1 MIISKYNHKDIEEF
15 NTLLYLIQKKQNKPV
30 QKKYKGALQ
39 ELYFLMAESFTTYG
53 LFEKDLKATISF
65 LRLDNSE
72 NIFFITD
79 LLKDPDL
86 TSSVSLRFVL
96 FFLETQRLWEHP
108 FCLTFVEEDLN
119 ALESLLNS
127 ATKKYGLLKREELIY
142 CNIFFVNEN
151 KNANSSEQ
159 NGSPLRKKIE
169 NNECLF
175 FTDKHVRTFSI
186 GEKNYS
192 RAYVRIPSSLPEE
205 LFPQVIEAGKNY
217 ASETGCN
224 IFVLLTSSPMNFKQD
239 YMYTNRKIELWNKAM
254 GERIDLVS
262 KGILI

>member
-15 NTLLYLIQKKQNKPV
+15 NTLLYQIQKIQNKPV
-30 QKKYKGALQ
+30 QKKYKSTLL
-39 ELYFLMAESFTTYG
+39 ELYSLMAESFTTYG
-53 LFEKDLKATISF
+53 VFENDLKATISF
-65 LRLDNSE
+65 LRLDNSK

-79 LLKDPDL
+79 LLKHPEL
-86 TSSVSLRFVL
+86 TSLVSLKFVL
-96 FFLETQRLWEHP
+96 FFLETQRLWEQP

-127 ATKKYGLLKREELIY
+127 ATRKYGLLKREELIY

-151 KNANSSEQ
+151 KNVSSSEQ
-159 NGSPLRKKIE
+159 NGSPQKKKIE
-169 NNECLF
+169 NNECIF
-175 FTDKHVRTFSI
+175 FTDKHVRTFFI

-192 RAYVRIPSSLPEE
+192 RAYVKIPSNLPEE
-205 LFPQVIEAGKNY
+205 FFPLVIDAGKQY

-224 IFVLLTSSPMNFKQD
+224 IFVLLTSSQLNFQQD
-239 YMYTNRKIELWNKAM
+239 YVYTNRKIELWNREV